1 MKLCYDGALV
11 MPNNYAVMNE
21 EEMAYVEGG
30 NASLPMKRTYLR
42 KSTCTATASGL
53 YYSKQVTGMSIQEIA
68 EEIYA
73 HAVLFYNA
81 ANTNVTAVNAAVVV
95 YIMQH
100 AGVIDI
106 ENGGDTAARKTAYSM
121 IWNLN

>member
-1 MKLCYDGALV
+1 
-11 MPNNYAVMNE
+11 
-21 EEMAYVEGG
+21 
-30 NASLPMKRTYLR
+30 MKRTYLR

-81 ANTNVTAVNAAVVV
+81 ANTNVTAVNAAAVV

>member
-1 MKLCYDGALV
+1 MDMCYGGALV

-81 ANTNVTAVNAAVVV
+81 ANTNVTAVNVAVVV

-106 ENGGDTAARKTAYSM
+106 ENGGDTVARKTAYSM